1 LKPQH
6 VLLDRLRTLLYIAAG
21 LVLAGFPPALSPL
34 VTTTLAPAD
43 RSSALSWVERT
54 VPRHNTAIRF
64 RFQYEDAHK
73 RWTGRGTARIAP
85 PDSLRF
91 DYSGPL
97 GLGSGA
103 AVVVGDSEIWAE
115 PPENFRS
122 LIPAVRMLWAGLG
135 VVRPPTAG
143 AVVSAMESQSQ
154 RVWRFAEG
162 SDTLDYVATDGGT
175 KALQAEWRQEGKI
188 VAQSKT
194 ELDAQARPNKSRIFF
209 PEASARLEL
218 SVDRVDTAAVIP
230 TTVWH
235 TRR

>member
-1 LKPQH
+1 
-6 VLLDRLRTLLYIAAG
+6 LLDRLRTLLYIAAG
-21 LVLAGFPPALSPL
+21 LLLAGCPPSLKPL
-34 VTTTLAPAD
+34 VSTTLAPSD
-43 RSSALSWVERT
+43 RAAAMSWVERT

-73 RWTGRGTARIAP
+73 HWTGRGTARLAP

-122 LIPAVRMLWAGLG
+122 LVPAVRMLWAGLG
-135 VVRPPTAG
+135 VVRPPAPD
-143 AVVSAMESQSQ
+143 ASVSGIEGQSQ

-162 SDTLDYVATDGGT
+162 SDTLDYVASDGT
-175 KALQAEWRQEGKI
+175 TRVLDAEWRQAGRI
-188 VAQSKT
+188 VARSRT
-194 ELDAQARPNKSRIFF
+194 ELDAQTRPTKSSIVF
-209 PEASARLEL
+209 PEAAARLEL
-218 SVDRVDTAAVIP
+218 TVDRVDTAAVIP
-230 TTVWH
+230 ADVWRS
-235 TRR
+235 RR